1 MRGDVLSTGR
11 EGFARAV
18 VWILALTL
26 GLSPGCRTAGHA
38 PRSLRFAQPTAEA
51 VAAEVLQALATR
63 DVERLERLLIT
74 RDEFCS
80 LVWPE
85 LPSRDIP
92 NLTCD
97 WVWEAFEPM
106 NRAKR
111 VELMAT
117 HGGQQYHLVRL
128 TCARHSSYRTFTV
141 HEKPRVT
148 IKDGS
153 GGEHD
158 LRLFGSLL
166 QLDNQF
172 KLLSF
177 GED

>member
-1 MRGDVLSTGR
+1 MRDHLLGIWRKIV
-11 EGFARAV
+11 AQAV
-18 VWILALTL
+18 VGVLALTL

-38 PRSLRFAQPTAEA
+38 PRSLQFAQPTAEA

-63 DVERLERLLIT
+63 DAGRLERLLVT

-80 LVWPE
+80 FVWPE

-106 NRAKR
+106 NRAKSA
-111 VELMAT
+111 ELMAT
-117 HGGQQYHLVRL
+117 HGGRQYHLVRL
-128 TCARHSSYRTFTV
+128 TCAGHSSYRTFTV

-148 IKDGS
+148 IRDTS
-153 GGEHD
+153 GREHD
-158 LRLFGSLL
+158 LRLFGSVL
-166 QLDNQF
+166 QLGNQF